1 MLPGTDWRAPPELRS
16 ARTLRDTRFRFAR
29 TQPARRIGQEVGG
42 RWFSGNGPPTNGAC
56 GQGRKGRARHM
67 RYRSTSGKAPL
78 TSLRGAVL
86 RGLAPDGGLYMPVE
100 IARHSPEELE
110 EFRRLPFTEVCFRV
124 VRPFATPD
132 VPEEMLWQI
141 VAESINFPVKLVSL
155 SPGLHILELFHGPTL
170 AFKDF
175 GARFMARLMGYF
187 VRGESRPLTVL
198 VATSGD
204 TGSAVAHGF
213 LGVRGIRV
221 VILYPSKRISE
232 AQEKQFT
239 TLGENITALEVA
251 GSFDD
256 CQRLVKQAFTDA
268 ELNKRT
274 FLTSANSINIGRLL
288 PQMFYHVAAYRQM
301 PVASV
306 PLVVSV
312 PSGNLGNLTAGIFA
326 KRIGLPVVMFVAA
339 TNANDVVP
347 EYLSSGEFHPRPATQ
362 TLSNAM
368 DVGNP
373 NNFPRLLDLCRG
385 RLELVRR
392 EIWGHAAT
400 DDETLQEMKSI
411 HDRFGYI
418 ADPHTAVGV
427 LGWEAY
433 KRANCEPAQGLVLAT
448 AHPAKF
454 ADVVMRA
461 IGTAPPLP
469 DRLVACLKRE
479 KLSLP
484 MTNAYDDFKQF
495 LDANKG

>member
-1 MLPGTDWRAPPELRS
+1 
-16 ARTLRDTRFRFAR
+16 
-29 TQPARRIGQEVGG
+29 
-42 RWFSGNGPPTNGAC
+42 
-56 GQGRKGRARHM
+56 M
-67 RYRSTSGKAPL
+67 RYRSTSRKAPL

-100 IARHSPEELE
+100 IARHLPPELE

-124 VRPFATPD
+124 ARPFASPD
-132 VPEEMLWQI
+132 VLEEVLWQ
-141 VAESINFPVKLVSL
+141 VVSEAINFPVNLVSL

-187 VRGESRPLTVL
+187 VRGETRPLTVL

-213 LGVRGIRV
+213 LRVPGIRV

-251 GSFDD
+251 GTFDD
-256 CQRLVKQAFTDA
+256 CQRLVKQAFSDE

-274 FLTSANSINIGRLL
+274 WLTSANSINIGRLL
-288 PQMFYHVAAYRQM
+288 PQMFYHVAAYRQL

-306 PLVVSV
+306 PLIVSV
-312 PSGNLGNLTAGIFA
+312 PSGNFGNLTAGIFA
-326 KRIGLPVVMFVAA
+326 KRIGLPVAKYVAS

-347 EYLSSGEFHPRPATQ
+347 EYLRTGEFHPRAAQATY
-362 TLSNAM
+362 SNAM

-373 NNFPRLLDLCRG
+373 NNFPRLLDLCRN
-385 RLELVRR
+385 RLECVQK
-392 EIWGHAAT
+392 EIWGHGAT
-400 DDETLQEMKSI
+400 DDETLAAMKML

-433 KRANCEPAQGLVLAT
+433 KREHPEPAQGLVLAT

-454 ADVVMRA
+454 ADVVKKA

-469 DRLVACLKRE
+469 DRLAAYLKRE
-479 KLSLP
+479 KLSLLISSS
-484 MTNAYDDFKQF
+484 YDEFKQF
-495 LDANKG
+495 LLAQ

>member
-1 MLPGTDWRAPPELRS
+1 
-16 ARTLRDTRFRFAR
+16 
-29 TQPARRIGQEVGG
+29 
-42 RWFSGNGPPTNGAC
+42 
-56 GQGRKGRARHM
+56 M
-67 RYRSTSGKAPL
+67 RYRSTAQKAAL

-86 RGLAPDGGLYMPVE
+86 RGLAPDGGLYMPAE

-110 EFRRLPFTEVCFRV
+110 EFRGLPFTEVCFRV

-132 VPEEMLWQI
+132 VPEEILWQI
-141 VAESINFPVKLVSL
+141 VSEAINFPVKLVSL

-187 VRGESRPLTVL
+187 VRGETRPLTVL

-213 LGVRGIRV
+213 LAVLGIRV
-221 VILYPSKRISE
+221 VILYPSKRISD

-251 GSFDD
+251 GTFDD
-256 CQRLVKQAFTDA
+256 CQRLVKQAFTD
-268 ELNKRT
+268 EDLNKRVW
-274 FLTSANSINIGRLL
+274 LTSANSINIGRLL
-288 PQMFYHVAAYRQM
+288 PQMFYHVAAYRQL

-312 PSGNLGNLTAGIFA
+312 PSGNFGNLTAGLFA
-326 KRIGLPVVMFVAA
+326 KRIGLPVAHFIAS

-347 EYLSSGEFHPRPATQ
+347 QYLRSGEFHPRPAQSTY
-362 TLSNAM
+362 SNAM

-385 RLELVRR
+385 RLENVRR
-392 EIWGHAAT
+392 EISGYSAT
-400 DDETLQEMKSI
+400 DEETLHEMKSVWE
-411 HDRFGYI
+411 RYRYI

-433 KRANCEPAQGLVLAT
+433 KKEHAEPAQGLVLAT

-454 ADVVMRA
+454 ADVVQKA
-461 IGTAPPLP
+461 IGQAPPLP
-469 DRLVACLKRE
+469 DRLSQYLQKT

-484 MTNAYDDFKQF
+484 ISSTYEDFKEF
-495 LDANKG
+495 LLAR

>member
-1 MLPGTDWRAPPELRS
+1 
-16 ARTLRDTRFRFAR
+16 
-29 TQPARRIGQEVGG
+29 
-42 RWFSGNGPPTNGAC
+42 
-56 GQGRKGRARHM
+56 M

-110 EFRRLPFTEVCFRV
+110 EFRRLPFTEVCYRV
-124 VRPFATPD
+124 VRPFAGAEVPD
-132 VPEEMLWQI
+132 EILWQI
-141 VAESINFPVKLVSL
+141 VSEAINFPVKLVSL

-187 VRGESRPLTVL
+187 VRGETRLLTVL

-213 LGVRGIRV
+213 LGVPGIRV
-221 VILYPSKRISE
+221 LILYPSRRISD

-251 GSFDD
+251 GTFDD
-256 CQRLVKQAFTDA
+256 CQRLVKQAFSDSA
-268 ELNKRT
+268 LNQGA
-274 FLTSANSINIGRLL
+274 FLTSANSINIARLL
-288 PQMFYHVAAYRQM
+288 PQMFYHVAAYRQL

-306 PLVVSV
+306 PLIVSV
-312 PSGNLGNLTAGIFA
+312 PSGNFGNLTAGLFA
-326 KRIGLPVVMFVAA
+326 KRIGLPVAKFVAS

-347 EYLSSGEFHPRPATQ
+347 EYLRTGEFHPRPARATY
-362 TLSNAM
+362 SNAM

-373 NNFPRLLDLCRG
+373 NNFPRLLDLCRN
-385 RLELVRR
+385 RLENVRK
-392 EIWGHAAT
+392 EIWGHTST
-400 DDETLQEMKSI
+400 DEETLAAMKAI
-411 HDRFGYI
+411 HERFGYI

-433 KRANCEPAQGLVLAT
+433 KRDHPEPSQGLVLAT

-454 ADVVMRA
+454 AEVVRHA
-461 IGTAPPLP
+461 IGSAPPLP
-469 DRLVACLKRE
+469 DRLAAYLKCD

-484 MTNAYDDFKQF
+484 ISSAYDDFKQF
-495 LDANKG
+495 LLT

>member
-1 MLPGTDWRAPPELRS
+1 
-16 ARTLRDTRFRFAR
+16 
-29 TQPARRIGQEVGG
+29 
-42 RWFSGNGPPTNGAC
+42 
-56 GQGRKGRARHM
+56 
-67 RYRSTSGKAPL
+67 
-78 TSLRGAVL
+78 VL
-86 RGLAPDGGLYMPVE
+86 RGLAPDGGLYMPAE
-100 IARHSPEELE
+100 IARHSPKELE
-110 EFRRLPFTEVCFRV
+110 EFRALPFTEVCFRV

-132 VPEEMLWQI
+132 VPDEVLWQI
-141 VAESINFPVKLVSL
+141 VSEAINFPVRLVSL

-187 VRGESRPLTVL
+187 VRGETRTLKVL

-213 LGVRGIRV
+213 LRVPGIRV

-251 GSFDD
+251 GTFDD
-256 CQRLVKQAFTDA
+256 CQRLVKQAFSDG
-268 ELNKRT
+268 ELNNRAW
-274 FLTSANSINIGRLL
+274 LTSANSINIGRLL
-288 PQMFYHVAAYRQM
+288 PQMFYHVAAYRQL

-306 PLVVSV
+306 PLIVSV
-312 PSGNLGNLTAGIFA
+312 PSGNFGNLTAGIFA
-326 KRIGLPVVMFVAA
+326 KRIGLPVAKYVAA

-347 EYLSSGEFHPRPATQ
+347 EYLRTGEFHPRAAQATF
-362 TLSNAM
+362 SNAM

-373 NNFPRLLDLCRG
+373 NNFPRLLDLCRN
-385 RLELVRR
+385 RLEYVQK
-392 EIWGHAAT
+392 EIWGHRAT
-400 DDETLQEMKSI
+400 DEETLAAMKML
-411 HDRFGYI
+411 HDKFGYI

-433 KRANCEPAQGLVLAT
+433 RSQHPEPAQGLVLAT

-454 ADVVMRA
+454 ADVMMKA

-469 DRLVACLKRE
+469 DRLAAYLKRD
-479 KLSLP
+479 KLSL
-484 MTNAYDDFKQF
+484 AISSSYDDFRQF
-495 LDANKG
+495 LLTQ

>member
-1 MLPGTDWRAPPELRS
+1 
-16 ARTLRDTRFRFAR
+16 
-29 TQPARRIGQEVGG
+29 
-42 RWFSGNGPPTNGAC
+42 
-56 GQGRKGRARHM
+56 
-67 RYRSTSGKAPL
+67 L

-100 IARHSPEELE
+100 IARHSAEELE
-110 EFRRLPFTEVCFRV
+110 EFRGLPFTEVCFRV

-132 VPEEMLWQI
+132 VPEEVLWQI
-141 VAESINFPVKLVSL
+141 VAEAINFPVKLVSL

-175 GARFMARLMGYF
+175 GARFMARLLGYF
-187 VRGESRPLTVL
+187 VHGESRPLTVL

-213 LGVRGIRV
+213 LGVPGIRV

-251 GSFDD
+251 GTFDD
-256 CQRLVKQAFTDA
+256 CQRLVKAAFTDA
-268 ELNKRT
+268 ELNKRA

-288 PQMFYHVAAYRQM
+288 PQMFYHVAAYRQL
-301 PVASV
+301 PVTSV
-306 PLVVSV
+306 PLIVSV
-312 PSGNLGNLTAGIFA
+312 PSGNFGNLAAGIFA
-326 KRIGLPVVMFVAA
+326 KRIGLPVAKFIAS
-339 TNANDVVP
+339 TNVNDVVP
-347 EYLSSGEFHPRPATQ
+347 EYLRTAEFHPRPAKQ
-362 TLSNAM
+362 TFSNAM

-373 NNFPRLLDLCRG
+373 NNFPRLLDLWRG
-385 RLELVRR
+385 RIEYVRR
-392 EIWGHAAT
+392 EVWGHAAT
-400 DDETLQEMKSI
+400 DEETLHEMKAI

-433 KRANCEPAQGLVLAT
+433 KLEHSDPAQGLVLAT
-448 AHPAKF
+448 AHAAKF
-454 ADVVMRA
+454 GDVVRRA

-469 DRLVACLKRE
+469 DRLAVYLKRD

-484 MTNAYDDFKQF
+484 ISSEYDDFKQF
-495 LDANKG
+495 LLAQ

>member
-1 MLPGTDWRAPPELRS
+1 
-16 ARTLRDTRFRFAR
+16 
-29 TQPARRIGQEVGG
+29 
-42 RWFSGNGPPTNGAC
+42 
-56 GQGRKGRARHM
+56 M
-67 RYRSTSGKAPL
+67 RYRSTSRKAAL

-110 EFRRLPFTEVCFRV
+110 KFRRLPFTEVCFRV
-124 VRPFATPD
+124 ARPFASPD
-132 VPEEMLWQI
+132 VPEEVLWQ
-141 VAESINFPVKLVSL
+141 VVSEAINFPVNLVSL

-187 VRGESRPLTVL
+187 VRGETRTLTVL

-213 LGVRGIRV
+213 LCVPGIRV

-239 TLGENITALEVA
+239 TLGENITALEVV
-251 GSFDD
+251 GTFDD
-256 CQRLVKQAFTDA
+256 CQRLVKQAFSDA
-268 ELNKRT
+268 ELNKHT
-274 FLTSANSINIGRLL
+274 WLTSANSINIGRLL
-288 PQMFYHVAAYRQM
+288 PQMFYHLAAYRQL

-306 PLVVSV
+306 PLIVSV
-312 PSGNLGNLTAGIFA
+312 PSGNFGNLTAGIFA
-326 KRIGLPVVMFVAA
+326 KRIGLPVAKYVAS

-347 EYLSSGEFHPRPATQ
+347 EYLRTGEFHPRAAQATY
-362 TLSNAM
+362 SNAM

-373 NNFPRLLDLCRG
+373 NNFPRLLDLCRN
-385 RLELVRR
+385 RLEYVQK
-392 EIWGHAAT
+392 EIWGHGAT
-400 DDETLQEMKSI
+400 DEETLAAMKML

-433 KRANCEPAQGLVLAT
+433 KREHPEPAQGLVLAT

-454 ADVVMRA
+454 ADVVMKA

-469 DRLVACLKRE
+469 DRLAAYLKCE

-484 MTNAYDDFKQF
+484 ISSSYDEFKQF
-495 LDANKG
+495 LLSQ

>member
-1 MLPGTDWRAPPELRS
+1 
-16 ARTLRDTRFRFAR
+16 
-29 TQPARRIGQEVGG
+29 
-42 RWFSGNGPPTNGAC
+42 
-56 GQGRKGRARHM
+56 M
-67 RYRSTSGKAPL
+67 RYRSTSRKAPL

-100 IARHSPEELE
+100 IARHSSEELE
-110 EFRRLPFTEVCFRV
+110 EFRKLPFTEVCFRV
-124 VRPFATPD
+124 ARPFATPD
-132 VPEEMLWQI
+132 VPEEVLWQ
-141 VAESINFPVKLVSL
+141 VVSEAINFPVKLVSL

-187 VRGESRPLTVL
+187 VRGETRPLTVL

-213 LGVRGIRV
+213 LGVPGIRV

-251 GSFDD
+251 GTFDD
-256 CQRLVKQAFTDA
+256 CQRLVKQAFSDG
-268 ELNKRT
+268 ELNKHAW
-274 FLTSANSINIGRLL
+274 LTSANSINIGRLL
-288 PQMFYHVAAYRQM
+288 PQMFYHVAAYRQL

-306 PLVVSV
+306 PLIVSV
-312 PSGNLGNLTAGIFA
+312 PSGNFGNLTAGIFA
-326 KRIGLPVVMFVAA
+326 KRIGLPVAKYVAS

-347 EYLSSGEFHPRPATQ
+347 QYLRTGEFHPRAAQATF
-362 TLSNAM
+362 SNAM

-373 NNFPRLLDLCRG
+373 NNFPRLLDLCRN
-385 RLELVRR
+385 RLEYVQK
-392 EIWGHAAT
+392 EIWGHGAT
-400 DDETLQEMKSI
+400 DEETLAAMRML
-411 HDRFGYI
+411 HDKFGYI
-418 ADPHTAVGV
+418 SDPHTAVGV

-433 KRANCEPAQGLVLAT
+433 KRQHPEPAQGLVLAT

-454 ADVVMRA
+454 ADVVMKA

-469 DRLVACLKRE
+469 DRLAAYLKRD

-484 MTNAYDDFKQF
+484 ISSSYDEFKQF
-495 LDANKG
+495 LLSQ

>member
-1 MLPGTDWRAPPELRS
+1 
-16 ARTLRDTRFRFAR
+16 
-29 TQPARRIGQEVGG
+29 
-42 RWFSGNGPPTNGAC
+42 
-56 GQGRKGRARHM
+56 M
-67 RYRSTSGKAPL
+67 RYRSTLGQASL

-110 EFRRLPFTEVCFRV
+110 EFRRLPFTEVCYRV
-124 VRPFATPD
+124 VRPFAGAEVPD
-132 VPEEMLWQI
+132 EILWQI
-141 VAESINFPVKLVSL
+141 VSEAINFPVKLVSL

-187 VRGESRPLTVL
+187 VRGETRPLTVL

-213 LGVRGIRV
+213 LGVPGIRV

-251 GSFDD
+251 GTFDD
-256 CQRLVKQAFTDA
+256 CQRLVKQAFSDSA
-268 ELNKRT
+268 LNQRA
-274 FLTSANSINIGRLL
+274 FLTSANSINIARLL
-288 PQMFYHVAAYRQM
+288 PQMFYHVAAYRQL

-306 PLVVSV
+306 PLIVSV
-312 PSGNLGNLTAGIFA
+312 PSGNFGNLTAGIFA
-326 KRIGLPVVMFVAA
+326 KRIGLAVAKFVAS
-339 TNANDVVP
+339 TNVNDVVP
-347 EYLSSGEFHPRPATQ
+347 EYLRTGEFHPRQAKPTY
-362 TLSNAM
+362 SNAM

-373 NNFPRLLDLCRG
+373 NNFPRLLDLCRN
-385 RLELVRR
+385 RIENVRK
-392 EIWGHAAT
+392 EIWGHTAT
-400 DDETLQEMKSI
+400 DKETLAAMKTI
-411 HDRFGYI
+411 HERFAYI

-433 KRANCEPAQGLVLAT
+433 KREHPEPSQGLMLAT

-454 ADVVMRA
+454 AEVVRRA
-461 IGTAPPLP
+461 IGSAPPLP
-469 DRLVACLKRE
+469 DRLAAYLKRD

-484 MTNAYDDFKQF
+484 ISSAYDDFKQF
-495 LDANKG
+495 LLA

>member
-1 MLPGTDWRAPPELRS
+1 L
-16 ARTLRDTRFRFAR
+16 
-29 TQPARRIGQEVGG
+29 
-42 RWFSGNGPPTNGAC
+42 
-56 GQGRKGRARHM
+56 
-67 RYRSTSGKAPL
+67 RYRSTSRKAPL

-100 IARHSPEELE
+100 IARHSPGELE
-110 EFRRLPFTEVCFRV
+110 EYRKLPFTEVCFRV
-124 VRPFATPD
+124 VKPFATPD
-132 VPEEMLWQI
+132 VPAEVLWQI
-141 VAESINFPVKLVSL
+141 VSEAINFPVKLVSL

-187 VRGESRPLTVL
+187 VRGESRTLTVL

-213 LGVRGIRV
+213 LGVPGIRV

-251 GSFDD
+251 GTFDD
-256 CQRLVKQAFTDA
+256 CQRLVKQAFSDV
-268 ELNKRT
+268 ELNKT
-274 FLTSANSINIGRLL
+274 SFLTSANSINIGRLL
-288 PQMFYHVAAYRQM
+288 PQMFYHVAAYRQL

-306 PLVVSV
+306 PLIVSV
-312 PSGNLGNLTAGIFA
+312 PSGNFGNLTAGIFA
-326 KRIGLPVVMFVAA
+326 KRIGLPVAKFIAS
-339 TNANDVVP
+339 TNINDVVP
-347 EYLSSGEFHPRPATQ
+347 QYLRSGQFCPRPATA
-362 TLSNAM
+362 TYSNAM

-385 RLELVRR
+385 RLEYVQK

-400 DDETLQEMKSI
+400 DQETLCEMKAV
-411 HDRFGYI
+411 HERFGYLP
-418 ADPHTAVGV
+418 DPHTAVGV
-427 LGWEAY
+427 FCWEAY
-433 KRANCEPAQGLVLAT
+433 KLEHAEPAQGLVLAT

-454 ADVVMRA
+454 ADVVKKA
-461 IGTAPPLP
+461 IGSAPPLP
-469 DRLVACLKRE
+469 DRLAAYLKRQ

-484 MTNAYDDFKQF
+484 MSSRYEDFKQYL
-495 LDANKG
+495 LDH

>member
-1 MLPGTDWRAPPELRS
+1 L
-16 ARTLRDTRFRFAR
+16 
-29 TQPARRIGQEVGG
+29 
-42 RWFSGNGPPTNGAC
+42 
-56 GQGRKGRARHM
+56 
-67 RYRSTSGKAPL
+67 RYRSTGQKAPL

-86 RGLAPDGGLYMPVE
+86 RGLAPDGGLYMPAE
-100 IARHSPEELE
+100 IARHSPAELE
-110 EFRRLPFTEVCFRV
+110 EFRGLPFTEVCFRV

-132 VPEEMLWQI
+132 VPEEVLWQI
-141 VAESINFPVKLVSL
+141 VSEAINFPVRLVSL

-187 VRGESRPLTVL
+187 VRGETRPLTVL

-213 LGVRGIRV
+213 LGVPGIRV

-251 GSFDD
+251 GTFDD
-256 CQRLVKQAFTDA
+256 CQRLVKQAFSDV
-268 ELNKRT
+268 ELNKRA
-274 FLTSANSINIGRLL
+274 FLTSANSINIARLL
-288 PQMFYHVAAYRQM
+288 PQMFYHVAAYRQL

-306 PLVVSV
+306 PLIVSV
-312 PSGNLGNLTAGIFA
+312 PSGNFGNLTAGIFA
-326 KRIGLPVVMFVAA
+326 KRIGLPVAKFIAS
-339 TNANDVVP
+339 TNVNDVVP
-347 EYLSSGEFHPRPATQ
+347 QYLQTGEFHPRPATA
-362 TLSNAM
+362 TYSNAM

-385 RLELVRR
+385 RLEYVKK
-392 EIWGHAAT
+392 EVWGHRAT
-400 DDETLQEMKSI
+400 DEQTLAAMTTL

-418 ADPHTAVGV
+418 VDPHTAVGF

-433 KRANCEPAQGLVLAT
+433 KLEHAEPAQGLVLAT

-454 ADVVMRA
+454 ADVVMKA
-461 IGTAPPLP
+461 IGSAPPLP
-469 DRLVACLKRE
+469 ARLAAYLARP

-484 MTNAYDDFKQF
+484 MSNKYEDFKQF
-495 LDANKG
+495 LTAG

>member
-1 MLPGTDWRAPPELRS
+1 MT
-16 ARTLRDTRFRFAR
+16 RTIL
-29 TQPARRIGQEVGG
+29 ARRGRQQVGG
-42 RWFSGNGPPTNGAC
+42 RRFSGKRPAAIGAHR
-56 GQGRKGRARHM
+56 QSREGREIRM
-67 RYRSTSGKAPL
+67 RYRSTSRKAPL

-124 VRPFATPD
+124 VRPFGTPD
-132 VPEEMLWQI
+132 IPEEVLWQI
-141 VAESINFPVKLVSL
+141 VSEAINFPVKLVSL

-187 VRGESRPLTVL
+187 VRGETRPLTVL

-213 LGVRGIRV
+213 LGVPGIRV

-251 GSFDD
+251 GTFDD
-256 CQRLVKQAFTDA
+256 CQRLVKLAFSDV
-268 ELNKRT
+268 ELNKHAW
-274 FLTSANSINIGRLL
+274 LTSANSINIGRLL
-288 PQMFYHVAAYRQM
+288 PLM
-301 PVASV
+301 
-306 PLVVSV
+306 VSV
-312 PSGNLGNLTAGIFA
+312 PSGNFGNLTAGIFA
-326 KRIGLPVVMFVAA
+326 KRIGLPVAKYVAS
-339 TNANDVVP
+339 TNANDAVP
-347 EYLSSGEFHPRPATQ
+347 EYLRTGEFHPRAAQATY
-362 TLSNAM
+362 SNAM

-373 NNFPRLLDLCRG
+373 NNFPRLLDLCRN
-385 RLELVRR
+385 RLEYVQK
-392 EIWGHAAT
+392 EIWGHGAT
-400 DDETLQEMKSI
+400 DAETLAAMKVL

-433 KRANCEPAQGLVLAT
+433 KREHPEPAQGLVLAT

-454 ADVVMRA
+454 ADVVKKA

-469 DRLVACLKRE
+469 DRLAAYLKLD

-484 MTNAYDDFKQF
+484 IPGSYDEFKQF
-495 LDANKG
+495 LLAQ

>member
-1 MLPGTDWRAPPELRS
+1 
-16 ARTLRDTRFRFAR
+16 
-29 TQPARRIGQEVGG
+29 
-42 RWFSGNGPPTNGAC
+42 
-56 GQGRKGRARHM
+56 
-67 RYRSTSGKAPL
+67 
-78 TSLRGAVL
+78 
-86 RGLAPDGGLYMPVE
+86 MPVE

-124 VRPFATPD
+124 AKPFATPD
-132 VPEEMLWQI
+132 VPEEVLWQ
-141 VAESINFPVKLVSL
+141 VVSEAINFPVNLISL

-187 VRGESRPLTVL
+187 VRGETRPLTVL

-204 TGSAVAHGF
+204 TGSAAAHGF
-213 LGVRGIRV
+213 LGVPGIRV

-251 GSFDD
+251 GTFDD
-256 CQRLVKQAFTDA
+256 CQRLVKQAFSDV
-268 ELNKRT
+268 ELNKRA

-288 PQMFYHVAAYRQM
+288 PQMFYHVAAYRQL

-306 PLVVSV
+306 PLIVSV
-312 PSGNLGNLTAGIFA
+312 PSGNFGNLTAGIFA
-326 KRIGLPVVMFVAA
+326 KRIGLPVAKFVAS

-347 EYLSSGEFHPRPATQ
+347 GYLRSGEFHPRAATP
-362 TLSNAM
+362 TYSNAM

-373 NNFPRLLDLCRG
+373 NNFPRLLDLCRN
-385 RLELVRR
+385 RLEYVQK
-392 EIWGHAAT
+392 EIWGHRAT
-400 DDETLQEMKSI
+400 DEETLQEMKAI

-418 ADPHTAVGV
+418 TDPHTAVGI

-433 KRANCEPAQGLVLAT
+433 KLEHPEPAQGLVLAT

-454 ADVVMRA
+454 ADVVRKA
-461 IGTAPPLP
+461 IGIAPPLP
-469 DRLVACLKRE
+469 DRLAAYLKRD

-484 MTNAYDDFKQF
+484 MSSVYHDFRQF
-495 LDANKG
+495 LLAH